1 MSAYVPVSPNVGK
14 ERRFP
19 KSSAEEKAHQRRRA
33 AALSDFHRLA
43 TQRQIQH
50 AAILGVRL
58 LATATV
64 GAAARAINQHY
75 AGLRRRGEEAA

>member
-1 MSAYVPVSPNVGK
+1 MSAYVPVPPNVGK

-19 KSSAEEKAHQRRRA
+19 KGSAEEKAHQRSRHA
-33 AALSDFHRLA
+33 RLA
-43 TQRQIQH
+43 DFRRIATERQIQL

-64 GAAARAINQHY
+64 GEAAMAINRHY
-75 AGLRRRGEEAA
+75 AGLRRRGEEAT